1 MKLEVNVRKA
11 EEDVDELRSESKI
24 PGIIYGGK
32 RPESTSITIDRG
44 VFLKLRKQST
54 ESTVIDVDVD
64 GDVVK
69 ALIGEIQYHP
79 ISDEIIHVDMRQVE
93 AGKKVKAR
101 IKLNFVGESPAVKT
115 GGLIVQN
122 RDFVQ
127 VIALPADLPEAI
139 EVDLSVLVE
148 YEQGVH
154 IGDLNLP
161 EGVDVQEDDRVS
173 IVVIRPPKK
182 LEDIEADLAS
192 PVGDDGGDAPV
203 GEEGEE
209 GKEGEGEGDAKDG
222 DKPAEDGKE
231 KGDDKKGDK

>member
-11 EEDVDELRSESKI
+11 EEDVDELRAEGKI

-32 RPESTSITIDRG
+32 RPESTSVTIDRS

-54 ESTVIDVDVD
+54 ESTVIEVSVD

-79 ISDEIIHVDMRQVE
+79 VSDEIIHVDLRQVE
-93 AGKKVKAR
+93 AGKRVKAR

-122 RDFVQ
+122 RDFIQ
-127 VIALPADLPEAI
+127 VIAVPESLPESI
-139 EVDLSVLVE
+139 DVDMSVLTE

-154 IGDLNLP
+154 IGDLSLP

-182 LEDIEADLAS
+182 IEEIEADLAS
-192 PVGDDGGDAPV
+192 PIGDDGGEAAEGEEKE
-203 GEEGEE
+203 GEEGE
-209 GKEGEGEGDAKDG
+209 KGD
-222 DKPAEDGKE
+222 DKPAEDE
-231 KGDDKKGDK
+231 KDKGEETKSEK